1 MYLIGITGGVGAG
14 KSEILSYIKKHYKCK
29 VYLADEVAHLLQ
41 KKGNECYDRLL
52 LLLGEEILDETGEI
66 DRKKMAARIF
76 GDEALLDEVNRIV
89 HPLVR
94 KFLEEKIEEEKQ
106 KEETELFFI
115 EAALLIEAG
124 YDDIVDEMWY
134 IYADADVRR
143 QRLKQ
148 NRGYSAEKIEQ
159 IMEAQLSEK
168 QYRDACHFVI
178 DNSASLEDSY
188 LQIQNKLKAYIRPG
202 SQGMEKEQ

>member
-41 KKGNECYDRLL
+41 QKGNECYDRLL
-52 LLLGEEILDETGEI
+52 LLLGKEILDEAGEI

-76 GDEALLDEVNRIV
+76 GDEALLVEVNRIV

-94 KFLEEKIEEEKQ
+94 KYLEEKIEEEKQ

-134 IYADADVRR
+134 IYADTDVRR

-178 DNSASLEDSY
+178 DNSTSLEDSY
-188 LQIQNKLKAYIRPG
+188 LQIQNKLKAYTRLDG
-202 SQGMEKEQ
+202 QDMEKEQ